1 VFSIEGK
8 TQPMCASPVDTQ
20 SSLACHYSQQ
30 PLEQLL
36 QREDLLV
43 AINYNS
49 PCLPTANPRFYNCGL
64 NTLGAPAVT
73 EIWTSSAPIQHGS
86 QDHCHYSQ
94 TDDALMISLVV
105 DETAFDNQQLA
116 IADGYHRLLSVIQ
129 QRGYPHIIRMW
140 NYMPDINNGVD
151 DNEHYRHFC
160 IGRQQAFQRHHYDQQ
175 HYPSACALGH
185 YQGDAIIY
193 LLAAK
198 QPGQHFENPNQQ
210 SAYQYPR
217 QYGPQSPSFAR
228 ATRVDWSS
236 GAQLYISGTASI
248 IGHVSI
254 TGSEQSHADNLNIQL
269 NTTLANIDQL
279 LTHVTQQGQLKSTPT
294 ISSLKVYLRHPEDL
308 PAVKTRL
315 EQHFQPETAILYT
328 HADICRQE
336 LLLEI
341 DGVCEL

>member
-8 TQPMCASPVDTQ
+8 NQPMCASPVVA
-20 SSLACHYSQQ
+20 SSPLACHYSQQ

-36 QREDLLV
+36 QRQDLLV
-43 AINYNS
+43 AINFNA
-49 PCLPTANPRFYNCGL
+49 PCLPTANPRHYNCGL
-64 NTLGAPAVT
+64 NTLSEQALT
-73 EIWTSSAPIQHGS
+73 EIWTSPDPIEYGT
-86 QDHCHYSQ
+86 QDHCHWSQ
-94 TDDALMISLVV
+94 TEEALMISLVI
-105 DETAFDNQQLA
+105 DEAAFDDQQLA
-116 IADGYHRLLSVIQ
+116 IADGYQRLLSVIQ

-140 NYMPDINNGVD
+140 NYMPDINNGID

-160 IGRQQAFQRHHYDQQ
+160 IGRQQAFQRHQYDQQ

-185 YQGDAIIY
+185 YQGQTIVY
-193 LLAAK
+193 LLATK

-228 ATRVDWSS
+228 ATLVNWSNS
-236 GAQLYISGTASI
+236 TQLFISGTASI

-254 TGSEQSHADNLNIQL
+254 IGSEQSHADNLNTQI

-279 LTHVTQQGQLKSTPT
+279 LAHVSQQAQLKSSLAA
-294 ISSLKVYLRHPEDL
+294 SSLKVYLRHPEDL
-308 PAVKTRL
+308 PVVKTRI
-315 EQHFQPETAILYT
+315 EQHFHPDTAILYT

-341 DGVCEL
+341 DGICEL